1 MIYSRSFR
9 RFLYKLGI
17 LYLIENIYNKIK
29 NPNFKVNK
37 NKFSSFVINSENS
50 TSELCILGGK
60 FGTDKSPLSRVGHRK
75 SFTPI
80 YDIIFQKF
88 KNKKIKLAEIGI
100 ADSRSI
106 RMWRDY
112 FKKALIYGF
121 DFNQKFIRDGKKLKL
136 PKTFYNYINIKS
148 AKSIKG
154 SFKKLNT
161 KFDIIID
168 DSTHEENDQI
178 RLVLNSHKFLKKG
191 GIIVLEDIE
200 SYNDEV
206 ELKFFDNL
214 KSLKKKFCKIY
225 FLECQNYNNFSPFW
239 NKDKILIMEKN

>member
-1 MIYSRSFR
+1 MIYSRGFR

-17 LYLIENIYNKIK
+17 LYLIENIYNRIK
-29 NPNFKVNK
+29 NPNFKVYK
-37 NKFSSFVINSENS
+37 NRFNSFIINSDNN

-60 FGTDKSPLSRVGHRK
+60 FGTDKSPLNQTGHRK
-75 SFTPI
+75 SFTPV

-100 ADSRSI
+100 ADSKSVK
-106 RMWRDY
+106 MWRNY
-112 FKKALIYGF
+112 FKKASIYGF
-121 DFNQKFIRDGKKLKL
+121 DFNHKFIREGKKLKL

-148 AKSIKG
+148 VTSIKK
-154 SFKKLNT
+154 SLKKFKT

-168 DSTHEENDQI
+168 DSTHDENDQI
-178 RLVLNSHKFLKKG
+178 RLVLNSHRFLKKG
-191 GIIVLEDIE
+191 GIIVLEDVE
-200 SYNDEV
+200 SYDEEV
-206 ELKFFDNL
+206 ELKFFKKL
-214 KSLKKKFCKIY
+214 KSLRKKFSKIY